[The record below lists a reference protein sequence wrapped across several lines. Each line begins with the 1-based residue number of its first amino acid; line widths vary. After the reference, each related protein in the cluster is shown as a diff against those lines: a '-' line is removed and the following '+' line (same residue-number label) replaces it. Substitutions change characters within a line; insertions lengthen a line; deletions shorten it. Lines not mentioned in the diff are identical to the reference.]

1 MSDELT
7 CADVLDSVEPIASGD
22 LPVNDSLRA
31 HLQTCPRCAAALASA
46 RRLEAALSA
55 WGAPAAPQD
64 FTTAV
69 LARVRRERWRSE
81 QRIDR
86 IFNVAIAAAILLVA
100 GGIAALLNVAEVLAA
115 AAAAW
120 TLLSDL
126 TREPQAAAGP
136 SLVTYAAAAAFMA
149 SALAMWW
156 WAERRLSL

>member
-1 MSDELT
+1 MNEDWS
-7 CADVLDSVEPIASGD
+7 CADVLDLVEPVASGD
-22 LPVNDSLRA
+22 LPVSDSLRS

-46 RRLEAALSA
+46 RRLEGALAAL
-55 WGAPAAPQD
+55 GVPAAPQG
-64 FTTAV
+64 FTAAV
-69 LARVRRERWRSE
+69 IARVRRERWRSE

-86 IFNVAIAAAILLVA
+86 IFNVAIAAALLLVA
-100 GGIAALLNVAEVLAA
+100 GGIAALLNVGEVLAA

-126 TREPQAAAGP
+126 TRERQAAAGP